1 MPISFL
7 RYEMQAHRVVAK
19 QARAC
24 AWSGLAPSKRYSTVE
39 LIVIGANGD
48 GAEQKRSPNRGAL
61 FGNLPFH
68 QRRAD
73 EARTDRKMLAWIDL
87 TSHAVSPIAHLM

>member
-1 MPISFL
+1 MHGAPS
-7 RYEMQAHRVVAK
+7 RRKAK
-19 QARAC
+19 LVPARE
-24 AWSGLAPSKRYSTVE
+24 GLAPRKRYFTVE
-39 LIVIGANGD
+39 LIVIGANGH

-73 EARTDRKMLAWIDL
+73 EARTDRKMLAWIGL
-87 TSHAVSPIAHLM
+87 ARHAVSPMAHLM